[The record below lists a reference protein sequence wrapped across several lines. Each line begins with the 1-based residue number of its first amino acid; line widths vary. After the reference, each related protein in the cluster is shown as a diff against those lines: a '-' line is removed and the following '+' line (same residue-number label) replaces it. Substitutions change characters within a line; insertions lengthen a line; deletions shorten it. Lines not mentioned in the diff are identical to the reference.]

1 MTNGRH
7 VRTDRIIDE
16 LLVMGAQDGEV
27 QALHELLT
35 RWQARFRRRALR
47 LIDDHHGAS
56 DVAQEAMLAMVRSIG
71 RLDDPACFGRWSYR
85 IVANKAADWIRRRQC
100 DRRLETRSVG
110 EACGETSPSQQAT
123 SDDPLRR
130 ALAQLPA
137 DRCDLLLMHY
147 VDGLS
152 VADIAAVLD
161 IPDGTVKSRLFHA
174 RQELVQVIEH
184 TGSETVEK
192 G

>member
-47 LIDDHHGAS
+47 LTDDHHGAW
-56 DVAQEAMLAMVRSIG
+56 DVTQEAMLTMVRSIR

-85 IVANKAADWIRRRQC
+85 IVANKAADWIRHRQC
-100 DRRLETRSVG
+100 DRRLETRSPG
-110 EACGETSPSQQAT
+110 EACREASTLQPAAP
-123 SDDPLRR
+123 DDPLQG

-137 DRCDLLLMHY
+137 DRCDLLVMHY

-152 VADIAAVLD
+152 VADIAAVLN

-184 TGSETVEK
+184 TDSETAEK